1 MALQAADRVIAL
13 RPTSLIDKVWHLAQ
27 HFTDNG
33 TFDKRTQQPRVIPE
47 IFLVRLLS
55 AKVCLFV
62 SAANKRLTSYD
73 ALLTRFA
80 LVTGTS
86 CARYHHA
93 VVLSAQV

>member
-1 MALQAADRVIAL
+1 MQAADRVIAL

-33 TFDKRTQQPRVIPE
+33 TFDKRTQPRVIPE

-73 ALLTRFA
+73 TLLIRCEVYSSLKGYLFEISINIGIE
-80 LVTGTS
+80 VW
-86 CARYHHA
+86 
-93 VVLSAQV
+93 